1 MIQLKTFIKTLK
13 RQLTVVYLCY
23 KDKETPLLAKMVA
36 LLTIAYA
43 LSPIDLIPDFIPI
56 LGYLDDV
63 LIVPLGIWLSLLFI
77 PNDIIKRHQVEA
89 TYLTQQQLPKNWL
102 MGIIIICLWII
113 IAITIVQWY
122 LHL

>member
-1 MIQLKTFIKTLK
+1 M
-13 RQLTVVYLCY
+13 CY
-23 KDKETPLLAKMVA
+23 KDEETPLLAKMIA

-63 LIVPLGIWLSLLFI
+63 LIVPFGIWLSLMFI

-89 TYLTQQQLPKNWL
+89 TYLTQQQLRKNWL
-102 MGIIIICLWII
+102 MGIIIICLWSII
-113 IAITIVQWY
+113 VIKIVHWY